1 MWRGHSIA
9 PQLLHAE
16 ILKSAYELSVHYIR
30 ALAICKYGH
39 LQLGCGVPE
48 VALEMLKQDLPSSL
62 WRQAQIPLELSQL
75 LHWLERANRLHS
87 PLRRRRRRGNMHD
100 SVCSWLNLRT

>member
-39 LQLGCGVPE
+39 LQLGCGVRE

-62 WRQAQIPLELSQL
+62 WRQTQIPLELS
-75 LHWLERANRLHS
+75 
-87 PLRRRRRRGNMHD
+87 
-100 SVCSWLNLRT
+100 